1 MPDSRQRFSAVAAA
15 YHRFRPTYPAAVMDW
30 ILATT
35 GARPG
40 TRAADLGC
48 GTGIFSRL
56 LAARGLRVTGVEP
69 NPEMLALARDAGGGP
84 TYAAGEAVRT
94 GLADASVDLVTAAQA
109 FHWFPLEATLAELA
123 RILVPGGWAA
133 AVWNLRVS
141 SPFNDEYEELLAH
154 HSSEYAANRA
164 LSDLHHDPR
173 SRIARLPG
181 TVATELPSDE
191 LLRWDEVIGRVRS
204 ASYVAHGVADRVGLE
219 RAVREAYERHRRADG
234 TLVWAMRTVVI
245 AWAGSPPAP
254 APMGQAGA
262 W

>member
-15 YHRFRPTYPAAVMDW
+15 YHRFRPTYPAAALDW

-35 GARPG
+35 AAQPGA
-40 TRAADLGC
+40 RAADLGC

-69 NPEMLALARDAGGGP
+69 NPEMLALAREAGGGP
-84 TYAAGEAVRT
+84 TYVAGEAART

-123 RILVPGGWAA
+123 RILVPGGWTA

-141 SPFNDEYEELLAH
+141 SPFVDEYEELLERY
-154 HSSEYAANRA
+154 SSEYAANRA

-173 SRIARLPG
+173 SRIAGLPG
-181 TVATELPSDE
+181 TVTTQVPNDQMLP
-191 LLRWDEVIGRVRS
+191 WDEVIGRVRS
-204 ASYVAHGVADRVGLE
+204 ASYVAHGVADKGGFE
-219 RAVREAYERHRRADG
+219 RAVREAHERHRSG
-234 TLVWAMRTVVI
+234 EGKVLWAMRTVVI
-245 AWAGSPPAP
+245 AWTGSPPAP
-254 APMGQAGA
+254 AAMG
-262 W
+262 